1 MTIFEVPNLN
11 ETINYVTSLFL
22 KHFQTNPSICCYAP
36 GRVNLIGEH
45 TDYNDGFVLPM
56 ALPMVTV
63 IVGEKTDTQECTIIT
78 VCPSVD
84 DPKEIKFP
92 VPGVENTIL
101 TPGRPM
107 WANYVKGVIANF
119 KAGKLNGFN
128 AVISTTV
135 PVGGGLSSSAALEVA
150 SYYFLEALN
159 KEDSTVSEKA
169 LACQKAEHDFLNMPC
184 GIMDQFISIMGKKDH
199 VLFLDCRSLEYKLI
213 ELKDPKVTVL
223 ITNTNVKHKLSESQY
238 PIRKKQCE
246 MASKII
252 GKSSLRDATLADLQN
267 NREAVG
273 EEVYCRALHVVSEIK
288 RTADAVEALQQE
300 DYVKFGALMTESH
313 NSLRDC
319 YEVSCPELDT
329 VVSAA
334 LEVEGVYGSR
344 MTGGGFGGCTVTLL
358 RTDAITKTVENIMQM
373 KYKNP
378 TFYVCRPGDGAK
390 VIPLTEL

>member
-11 ETINYVTSLFL
+11 ETINLATSIFS
-22 KHFQTNPSICCYAP
+22 KRFQTNPSICSYAP

-78 VCPSVD
+78 ICPSAD

-92 VPGVENTIL
+92 VPGAENTIL
-101 TPGRPM
+101 TPGKPM

-119 KAGKLNGFN
+119 KGKLNGFN

-159 KEDSTVSEKA
+159 REDSTVSHIEKA

-184 GIMDQFISIMGKKDH
+184 GIMDQFISIMGEKDH

-213 ELKDPKVTVL
+213 ELKDPEVTVL

-246 MASKII
+246 MAAKII
-252 GKSSLRDATLADLQN
+252 GKSSLRDVTLVDLQN
-267 NREAVG
+267 NREILG
-273 EEVYCRALHVVSEIK
+273 EEVYSRALHVVSEIK
-288 RTADAVEALQQE
+288 RTADAVEALQHE
-300 DYVKFGALMTESH
+300 DYRKFGALMTESH
-313 NSLRDC
+313 NSLRDQ
-319 YEVSCPELDT
+319 YEVSCAELDT

-358 RTDAITKTVENIMQM
+358 KTDAIIKTVENIMM

-378 TFYVCRPGDGAK
+378 TFYTCRPGDGAK
-390 VIPLTEL
+390 VIHLTEL